1 MGKQETLFEE
11 TKIFQQYLPLI
22 TSLKSKNGKINN
34 WDIPYT
40 IGELSYLTHNHYRYY
55 GKFPSVV
62 AGQLLNQYA
71 PPSQSHYVLDNF
83 CGSGT
88 TLVEAKLRG
97 IKSYGV
103 DISWISALVSEVKT
117 RHVDL
122 KKISSLLS
130 SFNEFVLKDELNE
143 ESLNLDFAKK
153 WFADEVIED
162 LFCIQRWLLTLPKSN
177 ERDFLIVGFLAI
189 VRRVSLA
196 HDAEV
201 RPHINPKKK
210 QRSVVEAFA
219 KKIKDMV
226 SKQNDLQELTDAKTV
241 AKCLVADNQNLP
253 KLFDD
258 GKCYMVISH
267 PPYLNSFN
275 YRPVFSLEFLWG
287 GVFES
292 EYVKKNEIG
301 LIKSELIA
309 HPANERITENYFN
322 HLKKCYQSS
331 YDIQDKNG
339 KLAVVIGDC
348 TRSGKLIPVIDNT
361 IDIVK
366 GIGYKLEEVN
376 YRTTHYGLGKYAY
389 KDRADYHGD
398 AEEKRDAIIVF
409 SR

>member
-1 MGKQETLFEE
+1 MGKQKDLFEE
-11 TKIFQQYLPLI
+11 TKIYQKYLPSI
-22 TSLKSKNGKINN
+22 TSVKDKDKKVNN

-71 PPSQSHYVLDNF
+71 PPSNSHYVVDNF

-122 KKISSLLS
+122 KKISTLLS
-130 SFNEFVLKDELNE
+130 ASNEFVFKEELSEQNV
-143 ESLNLDFAKK
+143 NLDFAKK
-153 WFADEVIED
+153 WFTEEVIED
-162 LFCIQRWLLTLPKSN
+162 LFRIQRWLLTLPKSN
-177 ERDFLIVGFLAI
+177 ERDFLLVGFLAI

-196 HDAEV
+196 YDAEV

-210 QRSVVEAFA
+210 QRNVSEAFA
-219 KKIKDMV
+219 KKIKDMM
-226 SKQNDLQELTDAKTV
+226 SKQYDLQELTDAKTV
-241 AKCLVADNQNLP
+241 AKCFVGDNQNLP
-253 KLFDD
+253 ILFGD

-275 YRPVFSLEFLWG
+275 YRPVFSLEFCWG

-292 EYVKKNEIG
+292 EYVKKDEIG

-309 HPANERITENYFN
+309 HPANELNTENYFN
-322 HLKKCYQSS
+322 HLKNCYQSS
-331 YDIQDKNG
+331 YDIQDEDG

-348 TRSGKLIPVIDNT
+348 TRNGKLIPVIDNT

-389 KDRADYHGD
+389 KDRADYHGK
-398 AEEKRDAIIVF
+398 AEQKRDAIIVF